1 MSNALKKAAVYFGF
15 AEEDE
20 LTQESPAVRASEP
33 EQREERAERRADRV
47 ERPERQESKPRAVA
61 PLRPATQQVG
71 AMHEILTVHPRQYK
85 DAQEIAGAFR
95 DGTPVIINLSQ
106 MTDGDARRLIDFSAG
121 LTQGLQG
128 RIERVTT
135 KVYLLTPEHIAVA
148 GGRMEVG
155 EPDAFAH

>member
-1 MSNALKKAAVYFGF
+1 
-15 AEEDE
+15 
-20 LTQESPAVRASEP
+20 
-33 EQREERAERRADRV
+33 
-47 ERPERQESKPRAVA
+47 
-61 PLRPATQQVG
+61 
-71 AMHEILTVHPRQYK
+71 MHEILTVHPRQYK

-155 EPDAFAH
+155 ETDAFAH